1 MESRVLMFVL
11 LNLPHVNCEGNY
23 WRQETKH
30 DMGLVYMEPDMV
42 RFKNYPGS
50 SGSQSLLFS
59 SYYFRGSG
67 PRLYPSTI
75 NWIYLYLF

>member
-1 MESRVLMFVL
+1 MFVL
-11 LNLPHVNCEGNY
+11 FNLPHVDCEA
-23 WRQETKH
+23 KH
-30 DMGLVYMEPDMV
+30 DVDMGLVYMEPDMV